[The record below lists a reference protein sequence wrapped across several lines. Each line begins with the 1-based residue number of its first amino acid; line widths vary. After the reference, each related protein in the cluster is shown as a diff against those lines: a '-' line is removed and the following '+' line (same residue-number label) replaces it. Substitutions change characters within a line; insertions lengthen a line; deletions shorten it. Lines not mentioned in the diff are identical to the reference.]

1 MALASAGYVEP
12 PASPLLE
19 ADLATA
25 VISMAAVPP
34 VQVESAAAASHLL
47 RQDGSCACVVCAAT
61 AEPHKPYARTSG
73 TLPKRGR
80 PLPRAPIRAFAERTT
95 PHRMVLTGPDFVGCS
110 SVLQGL

>member
-1 MALASAGYVEP
+1 MGSVEP

-25 VISMAAVPP
+25 VISAAAIPS
-34 VQVESAAAASHLL
+34 VQVESAAATSHLL
-47 RQDGSCACVVCAAT
+47 RQDGSCACVVCTAT